1 MFDHYM
7 NIVKDHEW
15 TEVNG
20 NVGILSCECVSGCK
34 ILWKLLTQNDFQN
47 VR

>member
-20 NVGILSCECVSGCK
+20 KVGILSCECVEW
-34 ILWKLLTQNDFQN
+34 LQNLVEATDPK
-47 VR
+47 